1 MDDGRAKN
9 TSGDTGAPGDLL
21 GALLSD
27 GQLLERVSQIVAKTR
42 AVESSAAGNDTA
54 PPDSSHSNAPPPPVP
69 DLNLLTALFG
79 GMPASPTQDADDNP
93 AVQDGSDA
101 AGKSGINASAAGASG
116 TSGTSGTSGA
126 SGAPD
131 TSATPRAAE
140 ANDVNKANEA
150 TAASAASSS
159 APPDRLA
166 GLTSLLTDSDFMAKL
181 PGVLSML
188 SSGGG
193 GSAGSGGKD
202 GSNGGSDGRDGGK
215 SGKDGKSVPV
225 GARGGH
231 GGGRGDGDRCIAL
244 LSALKPYMS
253 PRRCEAIDYLIRMN
267 RMGDIIRRIR

>member
-42 AVESSAAGNDTA
+42 AAESSAAGDDTA
-54 PPDSSHSNAPPPPVP
+54 PPDSSHSNAPPTPVP

-79 GMPASPTQDADDNP
+79 GMPASPPQNADDSP
-93 AVQDGSDA
+93 AVQADSVV
-101 AGKSGINASAAGASG
+101 AGESGINASAAGAPDASDASG
-116 TSGTSGTSGA
+116 ISGAPGTSGA
-126 SGAPD
+126 SAVPD
-131 TSATPRAAE
+131 AT
-140 ANDVNKANEA
+140 EA
-150 TAASAASSS
+150 TASSVAPSAAPSN

-202 GSNGGSDGRDGGK
+202 GGNGSSD
-215 SGKDGKSVPV
+215 GKDGKSVPV

-231 GGGRGDGDRCIAL
+231 GGGRGGGDRCIAL